1 MQRLEPSV
9 RPWNE
14 STGQDTKH
22 ITSSSARLPSSF
34 YDPTW
39 LSHSFLE
46 KDPLFHYSNVLTR
59 QNITY
64 TTRCD
69 TKYTNYLKKK
79 KRQYSSARHPS
90 GLNNKLLK
98 RLMPRISKK
107 EKKSGKIERFKIS
120 FFQISYYVH
129 LILPSVHMMSL
140 YESAGQL
147 IKLIRRS
154 P

>member
-39 LSHSFLE
+39 PSHSFLE
-46 KDPLFHYSNVLTR
+46 KDPLFNYSNVLTR

-64 TTRCD
+64 KTRCD
-69 TKYTNYLKKK
+69 TKYTNYMKKK

-90 GLNNKLLK
+90 GLNNKILK
-98 RLMPRISKK
+98 RLMPRISNIFIWVKGK
-107 EKKSGKIERFKIS
+107 ESGKIERKDVIFS
-120 FFQISYYVH
+120 NF
-129 LILPSVHMMSL
+129 ILCSSHPPVCPHDITL
-140 YESAGQL
+140 WEHRP
-147 IKLIRRS
+147 IN
-154 P
+154 